1 MNKVNIGSKF
11 CLYPSLLGVVGCK
24 VEGKANFLLVAHYG
38 IVSHQHIL
46 VSMNSHHYS
55 NAGIIKNGSL
65 TINLVDEKMLPKA
78 DYVGSVSGAK
88 VDKSEAFSWY
98 DGETGAPIIEESPL
112 TLECHVDDIYR
123 IDGFDNF
130 ICSIVAVQVQPEYL
144 KDERTIDYDRLKP
157 ILFESP
163 LSVSRY
169 WRGSRPLPDLQGEDI
184 EMKYIR
190 LESLI

>member
-1 MNKVNIGSKF
+1 MKVNIGPKLS
-11 CLYPSLLGVVGCK
+11 LYPTPLGVVGTR
-24 VEGKANFLLVAHYG
+24 VNGRINYVLVAHFG

-46 VSMNSHHYS
+46 VSLSKKHYT
-55 NAGIIKNGSL
+55 NQGIVENKAL
-65 TINLVDEKMLPKA
+65 TINLVDEEMLPKA

-88 VDKSEAFSWY
+88 VDKSEVFSWY

-163 LSVSRY
+163 PISISL
-169 WRGSRPLPDLQGEDI
+169 
-184 EMKYIR
+184 
-190 LESLI
+190 LERFSAAA